1 MLVLVAEEVWTLIFL
16 LIVTLIVLVVSSFMV
31 GYNMSESDW
40 WKAMYTT
47 LDDCDR
53 DMDSNHH
60 TADWH
65 YGVIWAHR
73 SIIENL
79 PSLTKNK
86 KGETH
91 D

>member
-1 MLVLVAEEVWTLIFL
+1 MLVLVVEEVWTLIFL
-16 LIVTLIVLVVSSFMV
+16 LIVALIVLVVSSFML
-31 GYNMSESDW
+31 GYNTSEINW

-73 SIIENL
+73 SIIGNL
-79 PSLTKNK
+79 PSITKNK
-86 KGETH
+86 KGENH

>member
-1 MLVLVAEEVWTLIFL
+1 
-16 LIVTLIVLVVSSFMV
+16 
-31 GYNMSESDW
+31 
-40 WKAMYTT
+40 MYTT

-53 DMDSNHH
+53 DMDSNRH
-60 TADWH
+60 TSDWH

-73 SIIENL
+73 SIMENL

-86 KGETH
+86 KGENH

>member
-1 MLVLVAEEVWTLIFL
+1 
-16 LIVTLIVLVVSSFMV
+16 
-31 GYNMSESDW
+31 MSESDW

-60 TADWH
+60 TADWY
-65 YGVIWAHR
+65 YGAIWAHR
-73 SIIENL
+73 SIIGNL
-79 PSLTKNK
+79 PSIMENK
-86 KGETH
+86 KGENH

>member
-1 MLVLVAEEVWTLIFL
+1 MLALAAEEVWTLICL
-16 LIVTLIVLVVSSFMV
+16 LIVALIVLVISSYMM

-73 SIIENL
+73 SIIGNL
-79 PSLTKNK
+79 PYITKNK